1 MTKQMIKM
9 SFSMMS
15 WSDVAD
21 QQDEAGDYDLSTE
34 NATSQGRELIDKA
47 IEIIENVN
55 AIFVFCILKPA
66 MGHH

>member
-21 QQDEAGDYDLSTE
+21 EGGDYDLSAE

-55 AIFVFCILKPA
+55 INFISCYPPRT
-66 MGHH
+66 